1 MLYTRSIRRNCSPRK
16 SKVQNARDLV
26 VDSVTGVDLALPVAG
41 PGARSYA
48 FLIDWLIRVILFT
61 AWYGVAALLYNRRWT
76 FIAPLNPDAKW
87 FVLVVTPAAAMYFL
101 YHFVLEIAMHGRTP
115 GKRMAGIHIAARTGG
130 SPGVGALL
138 TRNVFRLVD
147 SLPLLYGVGLVT
159 AFATRDHVRIG
170 DMAAGTI
177 LVYERP
183 DIVLPERTM
192 TAAAAAPAR
201 PLSHS
206 DAEVITELLTRWA
219 QLESDARQNLAIAI
233 LIRHGIIASFPK
245 HLTDAAAPYQ
255 QDFTAPAAPQQRANT
270 PSLSQPTLVA
280 PTAPRTDS
288 ELRTQLERLLR
299 GKPT

>member
-1 MLYTRSIRRNCSPRK
+1 
-16 SKVQNARDLV
+16 VHDARDLV
-26 VDSVTGVDLALPVAG
+26 VDSVTGVDLTLPVAG

-48 FLIDWLIRVILFT
+48 FLIDWLIRAILFT

-115 GKRMAGIHIAARTGG
+115 GKRMAGIHIATRTGG
-130 SPGVGALL
+130 SPGIGALL
-138 TRNVFRLVD
+138 ARNVFRLVD

-183 DIVLPERTM
+183 DIVLPEQAM
-192 TAAAAAPAR
+192 PAAASRAPA
-201 PLSHS
+201 LSRS
-206 DAEVITELLTRWA
+206 DAEVITELLTRWP
-219 QLESDARQNLAIAI
+219 QLESEARQHLAAAI
-233 LIRHGIIASFPK
+233 LARHRINVAARPGRPP
-245 HLTDAAAPYQ
+245 DAAAPPTRGAS
-255 QDFTAPAAPQQRANT
+255 TAQ
-270 PSLSQPTLVA
+270 
-280 PTAPRTDS
+280 TDTD
-288 ELRTQLERLLR
+288 LRSQLERLLQ
-299 GKPT
+299 GTPT